1 VLGANVLASGIA
13 GISRP
18 QSTPGEVLRRWRAN
32 AFTLVVS
39 QPILD
44 ELLRTLTNPYFAAR
58 LSPTEVE
65 ANLLRLRT
73 EARLQS
79 ITVRVSGRATHPQ
92 DDLILATAL
101 SGHAKY
107 LVTGTVVGWQLAP
120 SRLSASSPRA
130 IFSLTWPQ
138 TLTNSGES
146 NRRRPP

>member
-1 VLGANVLASGIA
+1 MLGANVLASGIA

-79 ITVRVSGRATHPQ
+79 ITVRVSSSATHPQ

-107 LVTGTVVGWQLAP
+107 LVTGDRGWLAVGAFQAVRIVTPRDFLAY
-120 SRLSASSPRA
+120 LASDADEQR
-130 IFSLTWPQ
+130 
-138 TLTNSGES
+138 
-146 NRRRPP
+146 